1 MTVNIYLTFEGTCQE
16 AFNYYQSI
24 FGGEFES
31 ISKFSEMPENPDYPI
46 QERDKD
52 KIMHVTLPISKET
65 RLMGSDTA
73 TGFGPGIISGNNF
86 SISINTDSK
95 EESDRVFKDLT
106 DGGKVTMPL
115 QDTFWESYFGSCTDK
130 FGINWMVSCPLN

>member
-1 MTVNIYLTFEGTCQE
+1 MRRS
-16 AFNYYQSI
+16 FNFYKSI

-31 ISKFSEMPENPDYPI
+31 ISKFSEMPEHPDYPI
-46 QERDKD
+46 KDEDKD

-73 TGFGPGIISGNNF
+73 SGFGPGIVAGNNF
-86 SISINTDSK
+86 SIIINTESK
-95 EESDRVFKDLT
+95 EESDKVFNSLSE
-106 DGGKVTMPL
+106 GGKVTMPL

-130 FGINWMVSCPLN
+130 FGISWMVSCPI

>member
-1 MTVNIYLTFEGTCQE
+1 MTVNIYLTFESGCGE
-16 AFNYYQSI
+16 AFNFYKSI

-31 ISKFSEMPENPDYPI
+31 ISKFSEMPEHPDYPI
-46 QERDKD
+46 KDEDKD

-73 TGFGPGIISGNNF
+73 SGFGPGIVAGNNF
-86 SISINTDSK
+86 SIIINTESK
-95 EESDRVFKDLT
+95 EESDKVFNSLSE
-106 DGGKVTMPL
+106 GGKVTMPL

-130 FGINWMVSCPLN
+130 FGISWMVSCPI